1 MVNSSHKPLFNFVAE
16 RIRDF
21 LKGQHEVESVKD
33 LKIGGQQVNRDTQ
46 LKLGFTFSFTYEN
59 ESLSRGT
66 MIQWDKGWDIPD
78 ALGRD
83 PCEMLQTAIDKL
95 SLSVHVSALA
105 SDSVGTLMARSYTS
119 TGDSNTLIG
128 AIFGTGTNAAYV
140 ERLPSVAKL
149 QNRPEFKDH
158 GPESIMIIN
167 TEWGAFDEEM
177 EVLPT
182 TLYDNLLD
190 ENSANKKS
198 QMLEKRIS
206 GLYLGELLRLV
217 ICQLME
223 AKLLDMTVDEESPL
237 ARPYAVDS
245 SFLTLL
251 AQDCSESLND
261 AIRHISDTLIAQNVS
276 WKDARAFH
284 LISASIA
291 RRASRLAGAAIAA
304 IIIQS
309 GRLKSTSTRSI
320 STLSTPKVVE
330 TTHREKRDDVGRPT
344 DTAPNV
350 WHFINHLLRKLMRRL
365 GLRRNNPSKSIPA
378 PELADSKILQQPT
391 IDIGVDGSLFE
402 FYPTFEEDI
411 RGALRDIPEIGV
423 EGEKRITM
431 GLARDGS
438 GVGAALVAQSI
449 E

>member
-1 MVNSSHKPLFNFVAE
+1 MSQATSSPHGLLARAEQIAGEFELNSEDVAKIARHFVQHMKDGLQRHGATQMPSFVTTMPSGAEKGLFLAV
-16 RIRDF
+16 
-21 LKGQHEVESVKD
+21 D
-33 LKIGGQQVNRDTQ
+33 LGGTNCR

-78 ALGRD
+78 AIGRD
-83 PCEMLQTAIDKL
+83 PCEMLQTAIDDL
-95 SLSVHVSALA
+95 ALSVHVSALA
-105 SDSVGTLMARSYTS
+105 SDSVGTLMARAYTS
-119 TGDSNTLIG
+119 TNDSNTLIG

-140 ERLPSVAKL
+140 EKMPNVAKL
-149 QNRPEFKDH
+149 QNRPEFQDH

-167 TEWGAFDEEM
+167 TEWGAFDEDM
-177 EVLPT
+177 EVLPN

-190 ENSANKKS
+190 ESSANQKG

-223 AKLLDMTVDEESPL
+223 AKLLDMTVDKDSPL
-237 ARPYAVDS
+237 MSPHGIDNE
-245 SFLTLL
+245 
-251 AQDCSESLND
+251 D
-261 AIRHISDTLIAQNVS
+261 I
-276 WKDARAFH
+276 
-284 LISASIA
+284 
-291 RRASRLAGAAIAA
+291 
-304 IIIQS
+304 
-309 GRLKSTSTRSI
+309 
-320 STLSTPKVVE
+320 
-330 TTHREKRDDVGRPT
+330 
-344 DTAPNV
+344 
-350 WHFINHLLRKLMRRL
+350 
-365 GLRRNNPSKSIPA
+365 
-378 PELADSKILQQPT
+378 

-411 RGALRDIPEIGV
+411 RGALRDIPEIGP
-423 EGEKRITM
+423 EGEKRISM